1 MWTQE
6 PDEERCQNCDHRCRQ
21 GRGCPMRKADEHK
34 GLVGIVNG
42 VIVSLVLWALILM
55 AIYGSLR

>member
-1 MWTQE
+1 
-6 PDEERCQNCDHRCRQ
+6 
-21 GRGCPMRKADEHK
+21 MRKADEYK
-34 GLVGIVNG
+34 GLVGMVNG